1 MLTLTQMVMI
11 GVEMLLLF
19 IWIFFYIKGYGE
31 AELFQNLEEKE
42 YPLKDI
48 YFVGYAVMTMMGYSY
63 KSKSDRKLRRE
74 MEILYGKK
82 YAEYYVRVI
91 YAQKVTISFT
101 LLAMAIP
108 LYLAAG
114 DIAAMGIAVMFAAV
128 AYYYFGTVT
137 EKRIFAR
144 SEELLGDFS
153 EVVSKLAL
161 LTNAGMILKEAWEV
175 VSKTG
180 ESTIYTEMQLS
191 VDEMNNGVAE
201 VDAYYRFGV
210 RCMIPEIKKFTSTIV
225 QGMLN
230 GSEELEGM
238 LRQQSGEVWAAKRQ
252 SVRRQGEK
260 ASGKLLIPMMI
271 MFIGILIMVLIPIFT
286 NIGV

>member
-114 DIAAMGIAVMFAAV
+114 DITAMGIAVMFAAV
-128 AYYYFGTVT
+128 AYYHFGTVT

-175 VSKTG
+175 VAKTG

-210 RCMIPEIKKFTSTIV
+210 RCMIPEIK
-225 QGMLN
+225 G
-230 GSEELEGM
+230 
-238 LRQQSGEVWAAKRQ
+238 
-252 SVRRQGEK
+252 
-260 ASGKLLIPMMI
+260 
-271 MFIGILIMVLIPIFT
+271 
-286 NIGV
+286 